1 MKAVTKAV
9 ATTTEVETI
18 STIST
23 KYGDFITAGTTYGDA
38 LKTYAK
44 QADCDPDTLFYAL
57 APIHA
62 AKYACNFSISVN
74 GTPVFHT
81 GTEHTRETRVGAA
94 TTSWSRNVGVHFTMV
109 ARKPKAAKDPVAAL
123 LKAYGELSEADALRF
138 WAAFEA

>member
-1 MKAVTKAV
+1 MKIITKS
-9 ATTTEVETI
+9 VETV

-23 KYGDFITAGTTYGDA
+23 KYGAFITAGTTYGDA
-38 LKTYAK
+38 LKTYAA

-62 AKYACNFSISVN
+62 AKYACNFSISKN

-81 GTEHTRETRVGAA
+81 GTEHTKETRVGAA
-94 TTSWSRNVGVHFTMV
+94 ATSWSRNVGVHFTLV

-123 LKAYGELSEADALRF
+123 IKAYGELSNKDALRF

>member
-1 MKAVTKAV
+1 MKIITKS
-9 ATTTEVETI
+9 VETV

-23 KYGDFITAGTTYGDA
+23 KYGAFITAGTTYGDA
-38 LKTYAK
+38 LKTYAA

-62 AKYACNFSISVN
+62 AKYACNFSISKN

-81 GTEHTRETRVGAA
+81 GTEHTKETRVGAA
-94 TTSWSRNVGVHFTMV
+94 ATSWSRNVGVHFTLV

-123 LKAYGELSEADALRF
+123 LKAYGELSNKDALRF

>member
-1 MKAVTKAV
+1 MKAVQTI
-9 ATTTEVETI
+9 TTITTF
-18 STIST
+18 
-23 KYGDFITAGTTYGDA
+23 YGEFLTAGTSYSAA
-38 LKTYAK
+38 LTEYAA
-44 QADCDPDTLFYAL
+44 QADCDSDALFYAL

-94 TTSWSRNVGVHFTMV
+94 ATSWTRNVGVHFTMV

-123 LKAYGELSEADALRF
+123 LKAYAELSEADALRF